1 MLKNICLL
9 FTSLIICTG
18 CITKH
23 SEYTFGMKPEAKI
36 DASVAAVKLIG
47 QLQSRKDTAHVT
59 VTIPK
64 GRYDFYPDSIFSTD
78 RTLGRRCGHR
88 KIIHKLN
95 EPSDENFIHP
105 PCSCSTAFLHATC

>member
-64 GRYDFYPDSIFSTD
+64 GGTISI
-78 RTLGRRCGHR
+78 
-88 KIIHKLN
+88 
-95 EPSDENFIHP
+95 P
-105 PCSCSTAFLHATC
+105 TAFSQRTEHSAEDAGTVK